1 MVKVKAMET
10 VMKKAKAKVKVT
22 DRVKVKVKVRE
33 KVKVKAM
40 VNTSMAMAEVTLM
53 GMVNHAHTVTEPA
66 KTLVVAEKAADVH
79 LISQD
84 YTQLGTVPLMFQ
96 RN

>member
-1 MVKVKAMET
+1 M
-10 VMKKAKAKVKVT
+10 
-22 DRVKVKVKVRE
+22 
-33 KVKVKAM
+33 VKVKAM